1 MEIEIKRNER
11 DVLQDN
17 GSQVVG
23 ASKFN
28 THREFSD
35 EAEAAFLRQNF
46 FFLKETPVYVLKAS
60 DRLDDPS
67 HAQQQGSSAL
77 LRMN

>member
-35 EAEAAFLRQNF
+35 EAEAAFLRQNS